1 MIDRE
6 RAKAVTDAVLALSKA
21 DEARVALRESE
32 VTHLRFARNAP
43 STSGTFTEPELT
55 VWSTFG
61 TRTGSVTV
69 SQLDQGGLAE
79 AVRRSEE
86 LARLAPEDAEHMPV
100 LGPQTFPS
108 TQAFD
113 ADTAARGAEVLAD
126 GVGRCI
132 EDARAAGLETAGFTE
147 TVAEAQA
154 LATSRG
160 LFGYHRSTRAYV
172 SATARTPD
180 GSGSGWASAADHRIG
195 ALDYGAVSRATVA
208 KAKASQAHRPLPPG
222 AYVTILEPACVAN
235 LLQLMRFMMNARAA
249 DEGRSFFA
257 SPEGGNRRGEKL
269 FPDNVHMYSD
279 PQDPLAPATPWDDDG
294 LPQQR
299 RDWISGG
306 TLANLYADRFW
317 AGKQGVEP
325 VPMPSNL
332 IMRGGT
338 SSVDDLVASTKRGLL
353 VTSMWYIRF
362 VDPRSLLFTGLT
374 RDGVFWIEDGK
385 VQYPVQNFR
394 WNESPI
400 HVLKNIEG
408 MTAPVRVPARPGRE
422 VNLVVPGLKVSS
434 FHFTSV
440 SEAV

>member
-1 MIDRE
+1 
-6 RAKAVTDAVLALSKA
+6 
-21 DEARVALRESE
+21 
-32 VTHLRFARNAP
+32 
-43 STSGTFTEPELT
+43 
-55 VWSTFG
+55 
-61 TRTGSVTV
+61 
-69 SQLDQGGLAE
+69 
-79 AVRRSEE
+79 
-86 LARLAPEDAEHMPV
+86 
-100 LGPQTFPS
+100 
-108 TQAFD
+108 
-113 ADTAARGAEVLAD
+113 
-126 GVGRCI
+126 
-132 EDARAAGLETAGFTE
+132 
-147 TVAEAQA
+147 
-154 LATSRG
+154 
-160 LFGYHRSTRAYV
+160 
-172 SATARTPD
+172 
-180 GSGSGWASAADHRIG
+180 
-195 ALDYGAVSRATVA
+195 
-208 KAKASQAHRPLPPG
+208 
-222 AYVTILEPACVAN
+222 
-235 LLQLMRFMMNARAA
+235 
-249 DEGRSFFA
+249 
-257 SPEGGNRRGEKL
+257 
-269 FPDNVHMYSD
+269 MYSD

-299 RDWISGG
+299 RDWIAGG
-306 TLANLYADRFW
+306 TLANLYVDRFW

-385 VQYPVQNFR
+385 IQYPVQNFR

-408 MTAPVRVPARPGRE
+408 MTAPVRVPPRPGRE